1 MTQIFKT
8 LILWCLIIPIISVGL
23 SALTFT
29 KIITLNELQERIEVS
44 FPLSQ
49 KNFLFNTTLSNPK
62 IVLNKGVN
70 RMGIDVDLA
79 LFSGEKPISQ
89 GSVFIS
95 GQIDYRPL
103 GGEFYLKDT
112 HIDNL
117 NLQGISKERVKQ
129 VELMLEIIAR
139 GLLSKIPIYRLKEEN
154 LKHRLAKS
162 MLKSV
167 KINNGKMEIAL
178 ELF

>member
-1 MTQIFKT
+1 
-8 LILWCLIIPIISVGL
+8 
-23 SALTFT
+23 
-29 KIITLNELQERIEVS
+29 
-44 FPLSQ
+44 
-49 KNFLFNTTLSNPK
+49 
-62 IVLNKGVN
+62 
-70 RMGIDVDLA
+70 MGIDVDLA